1 MLEVKGVSLSVKGNH
16 ILNNISISVEKG
28 SICGIVGRNGS
39 GKSMLMKCITGLVK
53 YDSGEIDIEGIVI
66 GKDVEFPESLGV
78 IIETP
83 SFINDISGYSNLK
96 RLAMYKNMLSSGEIE
111 SAMRLVGLDPKLN
124 RKVGKYSLGMR
135 QRLGIAQAIME
146 KPHLL
151 VLDEPFNSLDA
162 DGVEDMRKLLIDY
175 AADSNTILMCS
186 HNKEDIDILCD
197 KVYEMEKGSIRR
209 VR

>member
-1 MLEVKGVSLSVKGNH
+1 MLEVKDVSLRIKENT
-16 ILNNISISVEKG
+16 ILKDVSLKIEKG

-53 YDSGEIDIEGIVI
+53 YDSGEVSVEGKVI
-66 GKDVEFPESLGV
+66 GKDTDFPESLGV

-83 SFINDISGYSNLK
+83 SFINNLSGYANLK
-96 RLAMYKNMLSSGEIE
+96 RLAMYRNIISSEDIKE
-111 SAMRLVGLDPKLN
+111 AIRLVGLDPDLR

-146 KPHLL
+146 KPRLL

-162 DGVEDMRKLLIDY
+162 DGVDDMRKLLMEY
-175 AADSNTILMCS
+175 AEGGNTILLCS
-186 HNKEDIDILCD
+186 HNKDDIDILCD
-197 KVYEMEKGSIRR
+197 KVYMMEKGQIKHNI
-209 VR
+209 

>member
-146 KPHLL
+146 KPHLR

-175 AADSNTILMCS
+175 AADSNTILMFS

>member
-1 MLEVKGVSLSVKGNH
+1 MLEVNNVSLRIKDNT
-16 ILNNISISVEKG
+16 ILKDVSLKVEKG

-53 YDSGEIDIEGIVI
+53 YDSGEVIVEGKVI
-66 GKDVEFPESLGV
+66 GKDTDFPESLGV

-83 SFINDISGYSNLK
+83 SFINNLSGYANLK
-96 RLAMYKNMLSSGEIE
+96 RLAMYRNIISSEDIKGAI
-111 SAMRLVGLDPKLN
+111 RLVGLDPDLR

-146 KPHLL
+146 KPRLL

-162 DGVEDMRKLLIDY
+162 DGVDDMRKLLMEY
-175 AADSNTILMCS
+175 AEGCNTILLCS
-186 HNKEDIDILCD
+186 HNKDDIDILCD
-197 KVYEMEKGSIRR
+197 KVYMMEKGQIKDNI
-209 VR
+209 

>member
-1 MLEVKGVSLSVKGNH
+1 MLEVKDVSLRIKDNT
-16 ILNNISISVEKG
+16 ILKDVSLKVEKG

-53 YDSGEIDIEGIVI
+53 YDSGEVSVEEKVI
-66 GKDVEFPESLGV
+66 GKDTDFPESLGV

-83 SFINDISGYSNLK
+83 SFINNLSGYANLK
-96 RLAMYKNMLSSGEIE
+96 RLAMYRNIISSEDIKGAI
-111 SAMRLVGLDPKLN
+111 RLVGLNPDLR

-146 KPHLL
+146 KPRLL

-162 DGVEDMRKLLIDY
+162 DGVDDMRKLLMEY
-175 AADSNTILMCS
+175 AEGGNTILLCS
-186 HNKEDIDILCD
+186 HNKDDIDILCD
-197 KVYEMEKGSIRR
+197 KVYVMEKGQIKPNI
-209 VR
+209 